1 MAANLLNIV
10 NQKPMSID
18 EEKFR
23 LLCTQR
29 NIWDHFGVSREK
41 FSSMPDT
48 EQLLLLR
55 KFYFDLELTIST
67 LAASSRSTID
77 SSISNAIENSSS
89 LTMTKIIENN
99 RDRSQVT
106 VSTDKKDNDKKSQN
120 LWPNFGCFES
130 QSRDFSIEKANLP
143 ENTIFYISQGYQSYK
158 DSKKVYYTDVFIIGQ
173 IRPLA

>member
-99 RDRSQVT
+99 RDRSQYPLT
-106 VSTDKKDNDKKSQN
+106 KKTMIRNRKTYGLILVASN
-120 LWPNFGCFES
+120 LS
-130 QSRDFSIEKANLP
+130 LA
-143 ENTIFYISQGYQSYK
+143 IF
-158 DSKKVYYTDVFIIGQ
+158 
-173 IRPLA
+173 L